1 MISHGIESVKNN
13 LNLHKQWCIVSRYDG
28 YFLHNLRQVT
38 DFPHQVSSFVYECF
52 PNKNNL
58 LSFQKPMSTPQVTYH
73 PKEWKIYKE
82 IFQHK
87 IEMKCFIINRDT

>member
-1 MISHGIESVKNN
+1 
-13 LNLHKQWCIVSRYDG
+13 
-28 YFLHNLRQVT
+28 
-38 DFPHQVSSFVYECF
+38 
-52 PNKNNL
+52 
-58 LSFQKPMSTPQVTYH
+58 MSTPQVTYH